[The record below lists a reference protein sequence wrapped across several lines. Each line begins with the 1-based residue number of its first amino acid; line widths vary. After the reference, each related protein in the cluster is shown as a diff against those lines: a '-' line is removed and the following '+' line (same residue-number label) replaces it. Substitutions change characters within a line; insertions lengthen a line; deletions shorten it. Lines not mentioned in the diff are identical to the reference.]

1 MWHPLL
7 SRFGA
12 PSLVRI
18 CLTGMFVLGA
28 YAHGQPPIEITA
40 GSPLSPT
47 PRLNSIM
54 ALDCGKSAAAAK
66 TARSQM
72 NLRRQ
77 AADWVLG
84 NELATNIEQHTR
96 MITDFV
102 IARYLNRLEQ
112 NIVRSSGL
120 DGCFIVKVM
129 SDPDPNAYSLPGGFI
144 YVTSGLILTVD
155 SEGQLVAALA
165 HETAH
170 VTSRQLIKIAGQR
183 RTWGRLILLGGP
195 AGYALRRYVG
205 PLLTMKLLRDA
216 EFQADQAGLRYQVA
230 AGYDPAEFG
239 RLLQSVPKEDE
250 KADSFFDRL
259 YEEHPLITTRANRLK
274 EAERRIP
281 ILQTGYFTDSSEFLE
296 IKTRLAA
303 MTPNANNK

>member
-1 MWHPLL
+1 MWYSLL

-18 CLTGMFVLGA
+18 CLTGMFALGA
-28 YAHGQPPIEITA
+28 YAHGQLAIEITA
-40 GSPLSPT
+40 GSPPSRT
-47 PRLNSIM
+47 PRPNSTM
-54 ALDCGKSAAAAK
+54 ALDCGKSAAADE
-66 TARSQM
+66 TATSRM
-72 NLRRQ
+72 KLRRQ
-77 AADWVLG
+77 AAEWELG
-84 NELATNIEQHTR
+84 NELATHIEQHTR
-96 MITDFV
+96 MITDLV

-112 NIVRSSGL
+112 NIVNSSGL
-120 DGCFIVKVM
+120 DGCFIVKVI

-170 VTSRQLIKIAGQR
+170 VTTRQLIKIAGQR
-183 RTWGRLILLGGP
+183 RTWGRLSLLGGP
-195 AGYALRRYVG
+195 AGYAFRRYVG

-216 EFQADQAGLRYQVA
+216 EFQADQAGLLYQVA
-230 AGYDPAEFG
+230 SGYDPAEFG
-239 RLLQSVPKEDE
+239 RLLQIVPKEDE
-250 KADSFFDRL
+250 KPDSFFDRL

-274 EAERRIP
+274 EAGRRIP
-281 ILQTGYFTDSSEFLE
+281 IPQTGYIVDNSEFLE

-303 MTPNANNK
+303 MKPIADSK

>member
-1 MWHPLL
+1 
-7 SRFGA
+7 
-12 PSLVRI
+12 VRI
-18 CLTGMFVLGA
+18 CLTVLVA
-28 YAHGQPPIEITA
+28 LVVYAHGQVTIEITVD
-40 GSPLSPT
+40 SPPSRT
-47 PRLNSIM
+47 PRLSNM
-54 ALDCGKSAAAAK
+54 AFDCGTSAAAAK

-77 AADWVLG
+77 AADWALG
-84 NELATNIEQHTR
+84 NEVATNIEHHTR
-96 MITDFV
+96 MITDLV

-112 NIVRSSGL
+112 NLVRSSGL

-144 YVTSGLILTVD
+144 YVTSGLILTVN

-170 VTSRQLIKIAGQR
+170 VTTRQLIKIAGQR
-183 RTWGRLILLGGP
+183 RRWGRLILLGGP

-216 EFQADQAGLRYQVA
+216 EFQADQAGLLYQVA

-239 RLLQSVPKEDE
+239 RLLQIVPKEDE
-250 KADSFFDRL
+250 KPDSFFDRL

-281 ILQTGYFTDSSEFLE
+281 IPQTGYIADTSEFRE

-303 MTPNANNK
+303 MLNTKSK